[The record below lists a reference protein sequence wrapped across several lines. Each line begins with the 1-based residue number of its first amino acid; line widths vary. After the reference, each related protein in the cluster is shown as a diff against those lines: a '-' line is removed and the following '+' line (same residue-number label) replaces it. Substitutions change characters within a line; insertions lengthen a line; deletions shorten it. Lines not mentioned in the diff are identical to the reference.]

1 MRVSIRR
8 SIGALALTL
17 AGAACVPEFSDDQ
30 ALLTAPRILAVRSV
44 PAESRV
50 GLAVRL
56 EALVASPDDADGE
69 ERLVWALCTARRP
82 LTELGPVAQTCID
95 DFSKGGEAFVGL
107 GRGAEASATL
117 PGDACRRFG
126 PLPGEADAS
135 GASGRPT
142 DPDPSGGYYQ
152 PVVVG
157 NEAGT
162 ALGAIRLACGVTGVP
177 NAESIRYNQGY
188 RPNENPALDRLD
200 LVSDGVAQTAVPSGD
215 PSALHVRAGA
225 RVEVRATWTAC
236 PRTPVCGD
244 GLCTAGENQSSC
256 PDDCRTDPKGCTGA
270 ETYLAVDGATRTI
283 ATRREGLTLS
293 WYATFGHFTEANT
306 GRTES
311 DPDGIDT
318 VNTWTAPSDPGVVKL
333 WTVLRDDRGG
343 VGWAEYALTVD
354 R

>member
-1 MRVSIRR
+1 MNARVRKAVDFA
-8 SIGALALTL
+8 ALALAFT
-17 AGAACVPEFSDDQ
+17 ACIPEFADDQ

-44 PAESRV
+44 PAESRA
-50 GLAVRL
+50 GLAVHL
-56 EALVASPDDADGE
+56 EALVASPEVENGE
-69 ERLVWALCTARRP
+69 ERMVWALCTARRP

-95 DFSKGGEAFVGL
+95 DFSKGGDSFVGL
-107 GRGAEASATL
+107 GRGAFASATI

-126 PLPGEADAS
+126 PLPGEADES
-135 GASGRPT
+135 GASGRPV
-142 DPDPSGGYYQ
+142 DPDLSGGYYQ

-162 ALGAIRLACGVTGVP
+162 ALGSIRLACGVTGVP

-188 RPNENPALDRLD
+188 RPNENPAVDRLD
-200 LVSDGVAQTAVPSGD
+200 LVSDGVLQTAVPSGD
-215 PSALHVRAGA
+215 PSALRVRAGA
-225 RVEVRATWTAC
+225 RVEVRATWAAC
-236 PRTPVCGD
+236 PRAPVCGD

-270 ETYLAVDGATRTI
+270 ETYLAVDGPSRTI
-283 ATRREGLTLS
+283 ATRREGLKLS
-293 WYATFGHFTEANT
+293 WYATFGHFSEENT

-311 DPDGIDT
+311 EPDGVDT

-343 VGWAEYALTVD
+343 VGWSEYALTVD
-354 R
+354 P